1 MTAGYSRRCS
11 FTEQPNGW
19 PCVFNSSCRK
29 KRLCFYVLISFSAR
43 NIFTEEENKTK
54 WLNLLGLYRFKV
66 RISDN
71 GSTDNIRRYHTVCF
85 YKTVVYSR
93 LLSELALFLFVSRL
107 SIVLN
112 HGGGLNKHSRG
123 SFLQLRFW
131 LWMKEVWCLYTFLV

>member
-1 MTAGYSRRCS
+1 M
-11 FTEQPNGW
+11 
-19 PCVFNSSCRK
+19 
-29 KRLCFYVLISFSAR
+29 LISFSAR

-71 GSTDNIRRYHTVCF
+71 GSTDNFRRYHTVYF
-85 YKTVVYSR
+85 YKRVVYSR

-123 SFLQLRFW
+123 SFLQLRF
-131 LWMKEVWCLYTFLV
+131 